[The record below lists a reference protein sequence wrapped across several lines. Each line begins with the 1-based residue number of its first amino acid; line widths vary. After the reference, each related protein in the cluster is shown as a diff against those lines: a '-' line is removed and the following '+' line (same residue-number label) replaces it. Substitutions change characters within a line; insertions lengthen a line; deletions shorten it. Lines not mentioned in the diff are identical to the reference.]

1 MGLADARRRYA
12 VRMASSP
19 SETVH
24 VDAWLAAIGVAVESL
39 DSAVAAGGRVLY
51 DGRLCFCVSDELAAG
66 LVDATGHA
74 VIHVANASVLA
85 AAGVGVALLAVNDLA
100 AFDLDNDYF
109 AANVHFLFSFVA
121 AHVAGEV
128 AESTVGAA
136 AILAAKKS
144 YDLLTDTI
152 NCESYCSYLE
162 IE

>member
-1 MGLADARRRYA
+1 
-12 VRMASSP
+12 MASSP

-24 VDAWLAAIGVAVESL
+24 VDAWLAAIGVAVETL
-39 DSAVAAGGRVLY
+39 DYAVAAGGLVLY
-51 DGRLCFCVSDELAAG
+51 DGRICFCVSV
-66 LVDATGHA
+66 VDATGHA
-74 VIHVANASVLA
+74 ATHVANASVLA